1 MRKPALQRH
10 SSSRGIFFTGCFC
23 FRLVVVAGWKPVCMF
38 VGKCDILLRVQN
50 HFEFVGVWSVHGI
63 SIATYSQINFIG
75 RYIHSP
81 AILSEEFYASLAIPT
96 GWYLDEV

>member
-1 MRKPALQRH
+1 M
-10 SSSRGIFFTGCFC
+10 FFPQLF
-23 FRLVVVAGWKPVCMF
+23 FVRLVIVAEWKPVCIF
-38 VGKCDILLRVQN
+38 FGKCDSVLRVQN
-50 HFEFVGVWSVHGI
+50 HFKFVGVWSVHGI

-81 AILSEEFYASLAIPT
+81 AIPTEEFYASLAIPT